1 MTLPGIYD
9 ASLLFGAGLLAG
21 MMNAVAGGGTFVT
34 LPAMIAAGVPAVP
47 ANASSTFALCPGSL
61 ASAWAYRNDFIPFS
75 GVPIRVMLAVSLT
88 GGVLGAL
95 LLLLTPGATFEHLV
109 PWLLLFGTLTFAF
122 GKQGSAILRRYV
134 EIGPRT
140 LVALQ
145 LLLGIYGGYFGGA
158 VGIMMMATWS
168 LLGHNDLK
176 ALNAA
181 KTLLAGSMNF
191 TAVVCFV
198 VAGQIYWPQAA
209 VMLVASVLGGYL
221 GAHYVGRRANPQY
234 LRAGITVLCFG
245 ITTMFFLKMR

>member
-21 MMNAVAGGGTFVT
+21 TMNAVAGGGTFVT

-47 ANASSTFALCPGSL
+47 ANASSTLALCPGSL
-61 ASAWAYRNDFIPFS
+61 ASAWAYRHDFIPFS
-75 GVPIRVMLAVSLT
+75 GVPIWIMLLASLI
-88 GGVLGAL
+88 GGVIGAL
-95 LLLLTPGATFEHLV
+95 LLLVTPGATFEHLV

-122 GKQGSAILRRYV
+122 GKQGSVILRRYI
-134 EIGPRT
+134 EIGPKA

-181 KTLLAGSMNF
+181 KTLLAGAMNF
-191 TAVVCFV
+191 TAVVCFIA
-198 VAGQIYWPQAA
+198 AGQVYWPQTA

-221 GAHYVGRRANPQY
+221 GAHYVGRRANPQH
-234 LRAGITVLCFG
+234 LRTAITILCFV
-245 ITTMFFLKMR
+245 ITTLFFLKMK